1 MYSTKNYKIVIIRLK
16 LSVRNTRVQLMR
28 RNIYILMRVN
38 RKLSTLELEKM
49 YEKQL
54 GELIHIF
61 TVKWLKQAWPNEHSG
76 CAKSITSIIKSSS
89 SNH

>member
-28 RNIYILMRVN
+28 RNIYILLRVN

-49 YEKQL
+49 YEKKL
-54 GELIHIF
+54 GELISYLHREM
-61 TVKWLKQAWPNEHSG
+61 VK
-76 CAKSITSIIKSSS
+76 TSMAI
-89 SNH
+89 

>member
-49 YEKQL
+49 YEKKL
-54 GELIHIF
+54 GELISYLHREM
-61 TVKWLKQAWPNEHSG
+61 VK
-76 CAKSITSIIKSSS
+76 TSMAI
-89 SNH
+89 

>member
-28 RNIYILMRVN
+28 RNIYILTRVN

-49 YEKQL
+49 YEKKL
-54 GELIHIF
+54 GELISYLHREM
-61 TVKWLKQAWPNEHSG
+61 VK
-76 CAKSITSIIKSSS
+76 TSMAI
-89 SNH
+89 

>member
-54 GELIHIF
+54 GELISYLHREM
-61 TVKWLKQAWPNEHSG
+61 VK
-76 CAKSITSIIKSSS
+76 TSMAI
-89 SNH
+89 